1 MGQIGELS
9 EQQISMAYWRINSK
23 WASYK
28 VELTDRGV
36 IVDDVNDVVDVNVI
50 DVHEHHVC
58 ALPST

>member
-1 MGQIGELS
+1 MGQIGELLDW
-9 EQQISMAYWRINSK
+9 QISTAYRRISSK

-28 VELTDRGV
+28 VELTDQGV
-36 IVDDVNDVVDVNVI
+36 IVDVNDVVDVNVI

>member
-9 EQQISMAYWRINSK
+9 DWQISMAYRRINSK
-23 WASYK
+23 WACYK

-50 DVHEHHVC
+50 DVHERHVC

>member
-9 EQQISMAYWRINSK
+9 DRQISMAYRRISSK